1 MDTWVKILVALGV
14 LAVLGVL
21 VFPVAFALIND
32 HPDTRLLLGLLAVL
46 GVLVI
51 PMAFA
56 ITNHRPH
63 TWWGIR
69 HIRYYRLTNLIMGS
83 HAHGTVAGVPYK
95 PTEEE
100 LQYIDDVR
108 EGKA

>member
-1 MDTWVKILVALGV
+1 MDTLVRTLLLLGV
-14 LAVLGVL
+14 LVVLGVL
-21 VFPVAFALIND
+21 VFPVAFALTQS
-32 HPDTRLLLGLLAVL
+32 PPPVWLLLGVLAVL
-46 GVLVI
+46 GVLVFA
-51 PMAFA
+51 MAFA

-69 HIRYYRLTNLIMGS
+69 HIRYYRLANLIMGS
-83 HAHGTVAGVPYK
+83 HAHGTIAGIPYK